1 MSLKNILDSFQQGR
15 NEARIWFDDGAPL
28 EEPVPLSSYSKLELI
43 SYGAGYLSQP
53 KAVYEI
59 AKFFI
64 SGQWKGGQGISQ
76 EELDEWKEE
85 QKDNSN
91 PNI

>member
-15 NEARIWFDDGAPL
+15 NEARIWFDDDAPL
-28 EEPVPLSSYSKLELI
+28 EKPIPLPSYAELI
-43 SYGAGYLSQP
+43 SYCAGYLSQP

-76 EELDEWKEE
+76 EEIEE
-85 QKDNSN
+85 DLKYRPSSEK
-91 PNI
+91 